1 MKRAGATLAVSLI
14 VSMVVVAC
22 ASMSGGG
29 RDLVARGLQA
39 QGGPEAL
46 ASVKT
51 ISQKATVR
59 YWEPEQSAVAGG
71 EMVFAN
77 ESAVEMVTDVSARAS
92 RLDWV
97 RKVEYPAPRTYT
109 FSEIVTAEAGYVA
122 GIDSGGRNKQSQ
134 ESNPPAHS
142 MSGLRLAA
150 SQREL
155 LRASPLLLLEMS
167 RNHERVAGAP
177 DITVGGVRYPTVA
190 YRATEQQP
198 MLVAFDPATGLPA
211 RVRTLDYDNIWG
223 DVSYDAVL
231 ADYQTVQGVK
241 VARSVKYE
249 LNGRTVADARV
260 TEVALNAPVAADRLQ
275 IPAAFREGAASPAT
289 RNVPYQWV
297 LRRQFIGLYLD
308 SDVPSFDRR
317 ATASLRLNELGP
329 GIQHVVGGSHNSLVV
344 EMKDS
349 LVVFDAP
356 VSDWQSNWTLSA
368 IRAKYLN
375 KPVKYLVLTHHHMDH
390 AGGLRAYAASGA
402 ILVVGKGTAEHYRRV
417 LAAPY
422 TRNPDLAPRDL
433 SRTQIVEIADR
444 YAIVDG
450 RREVQVF
457 AVDPNPHAQGLL
469 IGYVPDAKLGFV
481 TDIWS
486 PSPAPLPDKLNPA
499 MAALV
504 ASVKKAGIQPA
515 KFAGGHG
522 ATADYAPLAALE

>member
-1 MKRAGATLAVSLI
+1 
-14 VSMVVVAC
+14 
-22 ASMSGGG
+22 
-29 RDLVARGLQA
+29 VARGLQA

-46 ASVKT
+46 ASVRT
-51 ISQKATVR
+51 ISQKATAK

-71 EMVFAN
+71 EMRYAN
-77 ESAVEMVTDVSARAS
+77 ESTIEMVTDVNARAS

-97 RKVEYPAPRTYT
+97 RKFEYPAPRSFTY
-109 FSEIVTAEAGYVA
+109 SEIVTAEAGYVA
-122 GIDSGGRNKQSQ
+122 GIDTTGRNKQSQ

-142 MSGLRLAA
+142 MSGLRLSAT
-150 SQREL
+150 QREL
-155 LRASPLLLLEMS
+155 LRTSPLLLQEMS
-167 RNHERVAGAP
+167 RNPDRVTGAP
-177 DITVGGVRYPTVA
+177 DITAGGVRYPTVA
-190 YRATEQQP
+190 YQMGEQRL
-198 MLVAFDPATGLPA
+198 LVAFDRSTGLPA

-223 DVSYDAVL
+223 DVTYDAVL
-231 ADYQTVQGVK
+231 GDWQTVQGVK
-241 VARSVKYE
+241 TARSVKYE
-249 LNGRTVADARV
+249 LNGRTVIDTRV
-260 TEVALNAPVAADRLQ
+260 TEMAINGPVAADRLQ
-275 IPAAFREGAASPAT
+275 IPAAFREGAAAPAT

-297 LRRQFIGLYLD
+297 LRRQFIGVYLD
-308 SDVPSFDRR
+308 SDAPSFDRR
-317 ATASLRLNELGP
+317 ATGSLRLVELGP
-329 GIQHVVGGSHNSLVV
+329 GIQHAVGGSHNSLVV

-390 AGGLRAYAASGA
+390 AGGLRAYAAAGA
-402 ILVVGKGTAEHYRRV
+402 TLVVGRGTAEHYRRV

-422 TRNPDLAPRDL
+422 TRNPDLSPQDL
-433 SRTQIVEIADR
+433 SRTPIVEVADK
-444 YAIVDG
+444 YSIVDAK
-450 RREVQVF
+450 REVQVF
-457 AVDPNPHAQGLL
+457 AVEPNPHAQGLL

-515 KFAGGHG
+515 RFAGGHG
-522 ATADYAPLAALE
+522 ATAEYAPLAALEGK